1 MRHNPVAKFAHKA
14 NKATVQRD
22 RTKYQRKQKHKGDG
36 RDDRH
41 RPFCWART
49 EVSGKTAS
57 IRHGRGSSGRAISGL
72 SGWLGRAAAEFRSGL
87 SNHRSMMDGH
97 GGRYPWIR

>member
-1 MRHNPVAKFAHKA
+1 MKHNPVAKFAHKA

-49 EVSGKTAS
+49 ADEF
-57 IRHGRGSSGRAISGL
+57 RFGL
-72 SGWLGRAAAEFRSGL
+72 SIYRVMMVGR
-87 SNHRSMMDGH
+87 
-97 GGRYPWIR
+97 GGRYP

>member
-1 MRHNPVAKFAHKA
+1 MKHNPVAKFAHKA

-49 EVSGKTAS
+49 
-57 IRHGRGSSGRAISGL
+57 
-72 SGWLGRAAAEFRSGL
+72 AAEFRFGRSI
-87 SNHRSMMDGH
+87 HRVMMVGR

>member
-1 MRHNPVAKFAHKA
+1 MKHNPVAKFAHKA

-41 RPFCWART
+41 RPFCWTRT
-49 EVSGKTAS
+49 EAWGKTAC
-57 IRHGRGSSGRAISGL
+57 IREGRDSSGWALLVFRVGRVEPRLNSG
-72 SGWLGRAAAEFRSGL
+72 SGFQSTGT
-87 SNHRSMMDGH
+87 
-97 GGRYPWIR
+97 